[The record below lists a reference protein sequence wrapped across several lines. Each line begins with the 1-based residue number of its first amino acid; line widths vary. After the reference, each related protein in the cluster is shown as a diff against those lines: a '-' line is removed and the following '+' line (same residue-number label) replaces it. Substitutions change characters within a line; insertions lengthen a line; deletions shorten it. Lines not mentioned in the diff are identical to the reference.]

1 VKYVVT
7 IEGESIEVEVDGDR
21 LTIGG
26 QSYHA
31 SLQQVPGS
39 RVRHFLLDNRP
50 TTLELERLSSGRWA
64 LTVAG
69 ERTEVEVLDERTR
82 QIRTLTGTRQ
92 ARHSTEVLKAP
103 MPGMVVRVQ
112 ARVGESVAAGAGLV
126 VLEAMKM
133 ENELKAAADGKVK
146 MVRVSPGEAVEKGQ
160 VLIEFENDGGR

>member
-1 VKYVVT
+1 MKYVVT

-31 SLQQVPGS
+31 TLQQVAGS

-50 TTLELERLSSGRWA
+50 ITFELERLSSGRWA

-112 ARVGESVAAGAGLV
+112 ARVGESVSAGAGLV

-133 ENELKAAADGKVK
+133 ENELKAAADGRVK
-146 MVRVSPGEAVEKGQ
+146 LVRVSPGEAVEKGQ